1 MRDQSLRA
9 HVANLEQQGELI
21 RITKEADP
29 HENVSAIGWKAYDR
43 LGKSTLFTNLKGFP
57 GWEVVNQ
64 VITDRKKWSIALGIS
79 EDAFIPT
86 LVERIKRQIE
96 PVEVSANKAPVKEV
110 ILTGKDADL
119 TKIPA
124 LWHAERDPGPY
135 IASGMAIIKDP
146 ETGIRNMSIHRQQ
159 IMGKNRTG
167 YLICPRQAL
176 RIYQKYQE
184 RNEPMPVAMVVGAH
198 PAIYFSSSYTAPYG
212 VDELT
217 VAGALMGEPVRMV
230 KCETI
235 DIEVPAEAEMILE
248 GEIPPDA
255 HTPEGP
261 FGEGSGGYAMEGF
274 TQYLDVKCITRR
286 EKPIFYAM
294 QCGAPMTDTQALVA
308 TAIDMLLWEHLK
320 NVEGG
325 LDLLDLRC
333 LGLAGMMAVVVKLRP
348 RVEGQAKT
356 ALMAALSGPQ
366 MHPKLA
372 IAVDED
378 IDASD
383 MRQVFWS
390 LTTRVHAERDVI
402 KIPNARTWS
411 LDNVSDIVP
420 GQSAMHRIGT
430 KTIIDATKPAVTDPD
445 GRARFTMAMP
455 KNYDSVDL
463 ADFLPD

>member
-1 MRDQSLRA
+1 MDQSIRGYL
-9 HVANLEQQGELI
+9 ANLEQQGELV
-21 RITKEADP
+21 RFRKEVDP
-29 HENVSAIGWKAYDR
+29 HENLTAIGWKTYDR
-43 LGKSTLFTNLKGFP
+43 LGKASLFDNLTGFP
-57 GWEVVNQ
+57 DWHVCNQ
-64 VITDRKKWSIALGIS
+64 ILTDRRKWGIGLGVAE
-79 EDAFIPT
+79 ED
-86 LVERIKRQIE
+86 VIE
-96 PVEVSANKAPVKEV
+96 TFNTRVKSPIDPVMVDAADAPVKQV
-110 ILTGKDADL
+110 VLKGDDVDL
-119 TKIPA
+119 TKVPA
-124 LWHAERDPGPY
+124 AWTSELDPGPF

-146 ETGIRNMSIHRQQ
+146 DTGIRNMSIHRQQ

>member
-1 MRDQSLRA
+1 MDQSIRGYL
-9 HVANLEQQGELI
+9 ANLEQQGELV
-21 RITKEADP
+21 RFRKEVDP
-29 HENVSAIGWKAYDR
+29 HENLTAIGWKTYDR
-43 LGKSTLFTNLKGFP
+43 LGKASLFDNLTGFP
-57 GWEVVNQ
+57 DWHVCNQ
-64 VITDRKKWSIALGIS
+64 ILTDRRKWGIGLGVAE
-79 EDAFIPT
+79 ED
-86 LVERIKRQIE
+86 VIE
-96 PVEVSANKAPVKEV
+96 TFNTRVKSPIDPVMVDAADAPVKQLV
-110 ILTGKDADL
+110 LKGDDVDL
-119 TKIPA
+119 TKVPA
-124 LWHAERDPGPY
+124 AWTSELDPGPF

-146 ETGIRNMSIHRQQ
+146 DTGIRNMSIHRQQ

>member
-1 MRDQSLRA
+1 MDQSIRGYL
-9 HVANLEQQGELI
+9 ANLEQQGELV
-21 RITKEADP
+21 RFRKEVDP
-29 HENVSAIGWKAYDR
+29 HENLTAIGWKTYDR
-43 LGKSTLFTNLKGFP
+43 LGKASLFDNLTGFP
-57 GWEVVNQ
+57 DWHVCNQ
-64 VITDRKKWSIALGIS
+64 ILTDRRKWGIGLGVAE
-79 EDAFIPT
+79 ED
-86 LVERIKRQIE
+86 VIE
-96 PVEVSANKAPVKEV
+96 TFNTRVKSPIDPVMVDAADAPVKQV
-110 ILTGKDADL
+110 VLKGDDVDL
-119 TKIPA
+119 TKVPA
-124 LWHAERDPGPY
+124 AWTSELDPGPF

-146 ETGIRNMSIHRQQ
+146 DTGIRNMSIHRQQ

-390 LTTRVHAERDVI
+390 LTTRVHAEHDVI

>member
-1 MRDQSLRA
+1 MDQSIRGYL
-9 HVANLEQQGELI
+9 ANLEQQGELV
-21 RITKEADP
+21 RFRKEVDP
-29 HENVSAIGWKAYDR
+29 HENLTAIGWKTYDR
-43 LGKSTLFTNLKGFP
+43 LGKASLFDNLTGFP
-57 GWEVVNQ
+57 DWHVCNQ
-64 VITDRKKWSIALGIS
+64 ILTDRRKWGIGLGVAE
-79 EDAFIPT
+79 EDVIQTFNTRVKSPID
-86 LVERIKRQIE
+86 
-96 PVEVSANKAPVKEV
+96 PVMVDAADAPVKQV
-110 ILTGKDADL
+110 VLKGDDVDL
-119 TKIPA
+119 TKVPA
-124 LWHAERDPGPY
+124 AWTSELDPGPF

-146 ETGIRNMSIHRQQ
+146 DTGIRNMSIHRQQ

>member
-1 MRDQSLRA
+1 MDQSIRGYL
-9 HVANLEQQGELI
+9 ANLEQQGELV
-21 RITKEADP
+21 RFRKEVDP
-29 HENVSAIGWKAYDR
+29 HENLTAIGWKTYDR
-43 LGKSTLFTNLKGFP
+43 LGKASLFDNLTGFP
-57 GWEVVNQ
+57 DWHVCNQ
-64 VITDRKKWSIALGIS
+64 ILTDRRKWGIGLGVAEEEVIETFNTRVKS
-79 EDAFIPT
+79 PIDPVMVDA
-86 LVERIKRQIE
+86 
-96 PVEVSANKAPVKEV
+96 ADAPVKQV
-110 ILTGKDADL
+110 VLKGDDVDL
-119 TKIPA
+119 TKVPA
-124 LWHAERDPGPY
+124 AWTSELDPGPF

-146 ETGIRNMSIHRQQ
+146 DTGIRNMSIHRQQ